1 MKNLFEPQ
9 TVAEVQT
16 RISKLQP
23 DSQPMWG
30 GMNAAQAAAHC
41 SGGLEWAVGDTVPPS
56 MFFGRMVGKIIK
68 PMVFKDDA
76 PMRRNSPTAKSL
88 VIADQR
94 ELSLEQERLSGL
106 IDRFVANGSAGCT
119 AAPHSFFG
127 RLTPDE
133 WAILMYK
140 HVDHHL
146 RQFGV

>member
-9 TVAEVQT
+9 TVAEVRT
-16 RISKLQP
+16 RIAKLQP

-30 GMNAAQAAAHC
+30 SMNSAQAAAHC

-76 PMRRNSPTAKSL
+76 PMRRNSPTAKTL

-94 ELSLEQERLSGL
+94 ELALEQERLSGL

-127 RLTPDE
+127 RMTPDE
-133 WAILMYK
+133 WAVLMYK

>member
-30 GMNAAQAAAHC
+30 SMNSAQAAAHC
-41 SGGLEWAVGDTVPPS
+41 SGGLEWAVGDTVPPA